1 MFNIY
6 LAVSNFLSRLVAI
19 GDKCNSPLL
28 RTTME
33 YLSTAFGD
41 RSKLLLQNRLPPQI
55 ELNSSP
61 ASLQCRTRFK
71 VKTLTLNIK
80 K

>member
-6 LAVSNFLSRLVAI
+6 LAVSNFLSRLVAT

-33 YLSTAFGD
+33 YLSTAFGN
-41 RSKLLLQNRLPPQI
+41 RSKLPEIQTVQMTDLL
-55 ELNSSP
+55 S
-61 ASLQCRTRFK
+61 
-71 VKTLTLNIK
+71 
-80 K
+80 